1 MYLFLTSSAAHYKR
15 WLQLFFSITN
25 AGNRLSLAR
34 CIVRYIRAFLLAL
47 LGVLQSTSFLSIF
60 YHYHQD
66 IIRGYISLS
75 YQPQRRKKKNFHLTC
90 VPKTTLLDVP
100 SCKPRLLPPNHPHH
114 HHYSSITIIT
124 NTSIIIS
131 PLRERNYHKLV
142 HVNHIVANL
151 LPCFSGRQWP
161 VIQGD
166 RASWYEG
173 HVREV
178 RPRSTIA
185 AFGESS
191 ALPDVRGRP
200 PEPSNSTAHILKSF
214 DAQSRIFAMAFVE
227 AVGVCRGSLMTLLV
241 VGESCVKLRETVY
254 SEGEH

>member
-1 MYLFLTSSAAHYKR
+1 MYLFLTSSAAHYKW
-15 WLQLFFSITN
+15 WLQLLFSITN
-25 AGNRLSLAR
+25 ARNRLSLAR
-34 CIVRYIRAFLLAL
+34 CIVRYIRAFLLVL

-60 YHYHQD
+60 CHYHQD
-66 IIRGYISLS
+66 IITGYISLS
-75 YQPQRRKKKNFHLTC
+75 YQSQRRKKKNHFHLTC

-100 SCKPRLLPPNHPHH
+100 LCKPRLLPPYHPHH
-114 HHYSSITIIT
+114 HHYPSITIIT

-131 PLRERNYHKLV
+131 PLWERNHHKLV
-142 HVNHIVANL
+142 HVNHFIVANL

-173 HVREV
+173 HVSEV

-200 PEPSNSTAHILKSF
+200 PEPSNSTAHILKRF
-214 DAQSRIFAMAFVE
+214 DAQTRIFV
-227 AVGVCRGSLMTLLV
+227 RLS
-241 VGESCVKLRETVY
+241 
-254 SEGEH
+254 